1 MSIRPIDLQVM
12 LPKVADVS
20 RIQVNEQ
27 QQSLAAMQSKTQS
40 VEKQSEENMR
50 QVNSQKELHKTL
62 IRENYERKGRESKQK
77 DRQDQQEG
85 HENKKRSK
93 TYDNRVSGSTIDIR
107 L

>member
-62 IRENYERKGRESKQK
+62 IRKLR
-77 DRQDQQEG
+77 
-85 HENKKRSK
+85 KKRQGIEAK
-93 TYDNRVSGSTIDIR
+93 RQARSTGR
-107 L
+107 S

>member
-1 MSIRPIDLQVM
+1 M

-50 QVNSQKELHKTL
+50 QVNSQKEPT
-62 IRENYERKGRESKQK
+62 NPYQRKLRKKRQESKQK
-77 DRQDQQEG
+77 TG
-85 HENKKRSK
+85 KI
-93 TYDNRVSGSTIDIR
+93 NRKVMKIKNVQKLMTIGF
-107 L
+107 LAVP